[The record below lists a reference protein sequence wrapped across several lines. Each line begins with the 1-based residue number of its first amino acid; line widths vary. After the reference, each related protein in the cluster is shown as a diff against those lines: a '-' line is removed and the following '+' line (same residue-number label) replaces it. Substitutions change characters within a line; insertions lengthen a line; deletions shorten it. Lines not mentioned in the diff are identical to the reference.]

1 MISLSLYD
9 LLWNLP
15 VAVSPKNKAERV
27 PMNYTVQH
35 IAEITNAQVIGDG
48 NLVIR
53 NIAYD
58 SRIIYSTKNTAFIA
72 INTHKNSGEKFI
84 ESAIDRGIN
93 VIISEHH
100 YPDFENITWIIVENS
115 VEFLQKLAKYHFE
128 NSHLQSIGITGSNG
142 KTILKE
148 WLYQCL
154 WNEFP
159 TVKSPKS
166 FNSQIGL
173 PLSLLQINSTHKLG
187 IFEVGI
193 SKPDEMEKLEN
204 IFHPQ
209 IGLLTHIGTAHAANF
224 SSEEELI
231 DEKIRLFKDSEVIIY
246 NGDNSSVDQ
255 KIKKSYSG
263 RKLISYGI
271 KKENNVFIKSNISRD
286 ENIIVEYFG
295 EEISFP
301 AHQRDEAT
309 LTNAMALITVLK
321 ELNIEN
327 KKIVEKINLL
337 KAVEMRLES
346 IEGVKGNIIINDSFN
361 LDLDSLKTALQF
373 LKEYNKSKKSLVLTD
388 IVGVN
393 VNSQELYEEVSELV
407 NEQHFDSVFLIGDE
421 ISKFSEL
428 FKAKTYTFIDTK
440 ELIES
445 KHLTEIENQIVLL
458 KGARKFE
465 IEKLKDILELRK
477 HDTVLEVNLNAILHN
492 INYHK
497 SLLKPGTKM
506 MAMVKANAYGLGSF
520 EVSEFLQHHHID
532 YLGVAYADEG
542 VELRKKG
549 ITTPIIVMNPE
560 QHSYQTIIE
569 YDLEPEIYS
578 FRVLELFY
586 EAVQK
591 SGYDKKYPIHIKLET
606 GMHRLGF
613 KDFELDQLSETLS
626 EKNLKVQSMFSHLS
640 SSDMPEERAFTLKQ
654 FEVFEKNSSYL
665 IEKLGYTPIRHI
677 LNSSGITSY
686 SEHQYDMVRIGIGML
701 GESSDHEIQK
711 QLQSVVSFKTV
722 ISQIS
727 MVEGGES
734 VGYSRRYKAD
744 HLTRIATV
752 PVGYADGIPRLIGN
766 QVGSL
771 GVNKTLAPIVGNIC
785 MDMMMINVDNI
796 PNVKEGD
803 TVTVFNAKPS
813 LKEFAGYCK
822 TITYEVL
829 TSISPR
835 VKRIY
840 IKD

>member
-1 MISLSLYD
+1 ML
-9 LLWNLP
+9 
-15 VAVSPKNKAERV
+15 
-27 PMNYTVQH
+27 
-35 IAEITNAQVIGDG
+35 QV
-48 NLVIR
+48 
-53 NIAYD
+53 
-58 SRIIYSTKNTAFIA
+58 
-72 INTHKNSGEKFI
+72 
-84 ESAIDRGIN
+84 
-93 VIISEHH
+93 
-100 YPDFENITWIIVENS
+100 
-115 VEFLQKLAKYHFE
+115 
-128 NSHLQSIGITGSNG
+128 
-142 KTILKE
+142 
-148 WLYQCL
+148 
-154 WNEFP
+154 
-159 TVKSPKS
+159 
-166 FNSQIGL
+166 
-173 PLSLLQINSTHKLG
+173 
-187 IFEVGI
+187 
-193 SKPDEMEKLEN
+193 
-204 IFHPQ
+204 
-209 IGLLTHIGTAHAANF
+209 
-224 SSEEELI
+224 
-231 DEKIRLFKDSEVIIY
+231 
-246 NGDNSSVDQ
+246 
-255 KIKKSYSG
+255 
-263 RKLISYGI
+263 
-271 KKENNVFIKSNISRD
+271 
-286 ENIIVEYFG
+286 
-295 EEISFP
+295 
-301 AHQRDEAT
+301 
-309 LTNAMALITVLK
+309 
-321 ELNIEN
+321 EN

-337 KAVEMRLES
+337 KAVEMRLEA
-346 IEGVKGNIIINDSFN
+346 IEGIKGNIVINDSFN

-373 LKEYNKSKKSLVLTD
+373 LKEYNKPKKSLVLTD

-393 VNSQELYEEVSELV
+393 TNSKELYEEVSELV
-407 NEQHFDSVFLIGDE
+407 NEQNFDSVFLIGDE

-428 FKAKTYTFIDTK
+428 FKSKTYTFIDTK

-445 KHLTEIENQIVLL
+445 KHLSEIENQIILL

-477 HDTVLEVNLNAILHN
+477 HDTVLEINLNAILHN

-497 SLLKPGTKM
+497 SLLKPNTKM
-506 MAMVKANAYGLGSF
+506 MAMVKANAYGLGSY
-520 EVSEFLQHHHID
+520 EISEFLQHHHID
-532 YLGVAYADEG
+532 YLGVAFADEG

-569 YDLEPEIYS
+569 YNLEPEIYS

-640 SSDMPEERAFTLKQ
+640 SSDMPEEREFTMNQ
-654 FEVFEKNSSYL
+654 FKVFDKNSSYL
-665 IEKLGYTPIRHI
+665 IEKLGYTPLRHI

-686 SEHQYDMVRIGIGML
+686 TDHQYDMVRIGIGML
-701 GESSDHEIQK
+701 GESPDSEIQK

-727 MVEGGES
+727 MVEDGES
-734 VGYSRRYKAD
+734 VGYSRRFKAD
-744 HLTRIATV
+744 HLTKIATI

-785 MDMMMINVDNI
+785 MDMMMINVENV

-803 TVTVFNAKPS
+803 MVTVFNAKPS

>member
-1 MISLSLYD
+1 
-9 LLWNLP
+9 
-15 VAVSPKNKAERV
+15 
-27 PMNYTVQH
+27 MNYTVQH
-35 IAEITNAQVIGDG
+35 IAEITNAQIIGDG
-48 NLVIR
+48 TLMIK

-72 INTHKNSGEKFI
+72 INTQKNSGEKFI
-84 ESAIDRGIN
+84 DAAIDRGIN

-100 YPDFENITWIIVENS
+100 YPEFENITWIIVENS

-173 PLSLLQINSTHKLG
+173 PLSLLQINSSYKLG

-193 SKPDEMEKLEN
+193 SKPHEMEKLEDM
-204 IFHPQ
+204 FHPQ

-224 SSEEELI
+224 SSEEQLI
-231 DEKIRLFKDSEVIIY
+231 DEKISLFKNSEVIIY
-246 NGDNSSVDQ
+246 NGDNSLVEQ
-255 KIKKSYSG
+255 KIKKSYSDK
-263 RKLISYGI
+263 KLISYGF
-271 KKENNVFIKSNISRD
+271 KKENQVFIKSNISKD
-286 ENIIVEYFG
+286 DNIIVDYFG

-337 KAVEMRLES
+337 KAVEMRLEA
-346 IEGVKGNIIINDSFN
+346 IEGIKGNIVINDSFN

-373 LKEYNKSKKSLVLTD
+373 LNEYNKSKKSLVLTD
-388 IVGVN
+388 IVGVSTN
-393 VNSQELYEEVSELV
+393 AKELYEEVSELV

-421 ISKFSEL
+421 ISNYREL

-445 KHLTEIENQIVLL
+445 KHLTEIENQIILL

-465 IEKLKDILELRK
+465 IERLKDILELRK

-497 SLLKPGTKM
+497 SLLKPETKM
-506 MAMVKANAYGLGSF
+506 MAMVKANAYGLGSY

-532 YLGVAYADEG
+532 YLGVAYVDEG

-569 YDLEPEIYS
+569 YNLEPEIYS

-626 EKNLKVQSMFSHLS
+626 QKNLKVQSMFSHLS
-640 SSDMPEERAFTLKQ
+640 SSDMPEEKEFTLKQ
-654 FEVFEKNSSYL
+654 LEVFEKNSSYL
-665 IEKLGYTPIRHI
+665 IEKLEYTPLRHI

-686 SEHQYDMVRIGIGML
+686 TNHQYDMVRIGIGML
-701 GESSDHEIQK
+701 GESPDHEIQK

-727 MVEGGES
+727 MVENGES

-744 HLTRIATV
+744 HLTRIATI

-766 QVGSL
+766 QVGNV

>member
-1 MISLSLYD
+1 
-9 LLWNLP
+9 
-15 VAVSPKNKAERV
+15 
-27 PMNYTVQH
+27 MNYTVQH
-35 IAEITNAQVIGDG
+35 IAEITNAQIIGDG
-48 NLVIR
+48 NLMIK

-100 YPDFENITWIIVENS
+100 FPEFENITWIIVENS

-128 NSHLQSIGITGSNG
+128 NSHLQSVGITGSNG

-173 PLSLLQINSTHKLG
+173 PLSLLQINSSHQLG

-193 SKPDEMEKLEN
+193 SKPHEMEKLEN
-204 IFHPQ
+204 MFHPQ

-224 SSEEELI
+224 SSEDELI
-231 DEKIRLFKDSEVIIY
+231 DEKIKLFKNSEVIIY
-246 NGDNSSVDQ
+246 NGDNSLVEQ
-255 KIKKSYSG
+255 KIKQSYPDK
-263 RKLISYGI
+263 KLISYGF
-271 KKENNVFIKSNISRD
+271 KKKNQVFIKSNVSKD
-286 ENIIVEYFG
+286 DNIIVDYFG
-295 EEISFP
+295 EEITFP

-309 LTNAMALITVLK
+309 LTNATALITVLK
-321 ELNIEN
+321 ELNVEN

-337 KAVEMRLES
+337 KAVEMRLEA
-346 IEGVKGNIIINDSFN
+346 IEGIKGNIVINDSFN

-373 LKEYNKSKKSLVLTD
+373 LNEYNKSKKSLVLTD
-388 IVGVN
+388 IVGVSTN
-393 VNSQELYEEVSELV
+393 VKELYEEVSELV

-421 ISKFSEL
+421 ISNFSEL

-445 KHLTEIENQIVLL
+445 KHLTEIENQIILL

-465 IEKLKDILELRK
+465 IERLKDILELRK

-506 MAMVKANAYGLGSF
+506 MAMVKANAYGLGSY

-532 YLGVAYADEG
+532 YLGVAYVDEG

-569 YDLEPEIYS
+569 YNLEPEIYS

-626 EKNLKVQSMFSHLS
+626 QKNVKVQSLFSHLS
-640 SSDMPEERAFTLKQ
+640 SSDMPEEKEFTLKQ
-654 FEVFEKNSSYL
+654 LEVFEKNSSYL
-665 IEKLGYTPIRHI
+665 IQKLEYTPLRHI

-686 SEHQYDMVRIGIGML
+686 TNYQFDMVRIGIGML
-701 GESSDHEIQK
+701 GESPDNEIQK

-727 MVEGGES
+727 TVENGES

-744 HLTRIATV
+744 HPTRIATI

-766 QVGSL
+766 QIGNV
-771 GVNKTLAPIVGNIC
+771 GVNKTLAPIIGNIC
-785 MDMMMINVDNI
+785 MDMMMINIDDI

-813 LKEFAGYCK
+813 LKEFAAYCK

>member
-1 MISLSLYD
+1 
-9 LLWNLP
+9 
-15 VAVSPKNKAERV
+15 
-27 PMNYTVQH
+27 MNYTVQH
-35 IAEITNAQVIGDG
+35 IAEITNAQIIGDG
-48 NLVIR
+48 NLLIK

-58 SRIIYSTKNTAFIA
+58 SRIIYSIKNTAFIA

-84 ESAIDRGIN
+84 ESAMDRGIK

-100 YPDFENITWIIVENS
+100 YPEFENITWIIVENS
-115 VEFLQKLAKYHFE
+115 VAFLQKLAKYHFE

-173 PLSLLQINSTHKLG
+173 PLSLLQINDSHQLG

-193 SKPDEMEKLEN
+193 SKPHEMEKLEN

-231 DEKIRLFKDSEVIIY
+231 DEKIRLFKNSEVIIY
-246 NGDNSSVDQ
+246 NGDNDLVDQ
-255 KIKKSYSG
+255 KIKNSYSDK
-263 RKLISYGI
+263 KLIAYGF
-271 KKENNVFIKSNISRD
+271 KKENQVFIKSNITKD

-337 KAVEMRLES
+337 KAVEMRLEA
-346 IEGVKGNIIINDSFN
+346 IEGNKGNIVINDSFN

-373 LKEYNKSKKSLVLTD
+373 LNEYNKAKKSLVLTD
-388 IVGVN
+388 IVGVSTN
-393 VNSQELYEEVSELV
+393 AKELYEEVAELV
-407 NEQHFDSVFLIGDE
+407 NDQNFDSVFLIGNE
-421 ISKFSEL
+421 ISNFSEL

-445 KHLTEIENQIVLL
+445 KHLTEIENQIILL

-569 YDLEPEIYS
+569 YNLEPEIYS

-613 KDFELDQLSETLS
+613 KYFELDQLSETLS
-626 EKNLKVQSMFSHLS
+626 HKNVKVQSMFSHLS
-640 SSDMPEERAFTLKQ
+640 SSDMPEEKEFTLKQ
-654 FEVFEKNSSYL
+654 LEVFEKNSSYL

-677 LNSSGITSY
+677 LNSAGITSY
-686 SEHQYDMVRIGIGML
+686 KDHQHDMVRIGIGML
-701 GESSDHEIQK
+701 GESADPEIQK
-711 QLQSVVSFKTV
+711 QLRSVVSFKTV

-727 MVEGGES
+727 TVENGES
-734 VGYSRRYKAD
+734 VGYSRRYKTD
-744 HLTRIATV
+744 HPTRIATI

-766 QVGSL
+766 QVGNV

-785 MDMMMINVDNI
+785 MDMMMINVDHI

-803 TVTVFNAKPS
+803 TVTVFNAHPS

>member
-1 MISLSLYD
+1 
-9 LLWNLP
+9 
-15 VAVSPKNKAERV
+15 
-27 PMNYTVQH
+27 MNYTVQQ
-35 IAEITNAQVIGDG
+35 IAEITNAEVIGDN
-48 NLVIR
+48 NLVVK

-58 SRIIYSTKNTAFIA
+58 SRIIYSIKNTAFIA

-84 ESAIDRGIN
+84 EAAIDRGIN
-93 VIISEHH
+93 IIISEHQ
-100 YPDFENITWIIVENS
+100 YSQFENITWIIVKNS
-115 VEFLQKLAKYHFE
+115 VDFLQQLAKYHFE
-128 NSHLQSIGITGSNG
+128 NSHLRSIGITGSNG

-173 PLSLLQINSTHKLG
+173 PLSLLQINDSHQLG

-193 SKPDEMEKLEN
+193 SHPNEMEKLEN

-209 IGLLTHIGTAHAANF
+209 IGLLTHIGNAHAANF

-231 DEKIRLFKDSEVIIY
+231 DEKIKLFKDSEIIIY
-246 NGDNSSVDQ
+246 NGDHSLVDQ
-255 KIKKSYSG
+255 KIKNLYTDK
-263 RKLISYGI
+263 KLISYGF
-271 KKENNVFIKSNISRD
+271 KKENQVFIKKNNKD
-286 ENIIVEYFG
+286 ENIIVDYFG

-301 AHQRDEAT
+301 AHQRDEST
-309 LTNAMALITVLK
+309 LTNATALIAVLK
-321 ELNIEN
+321 VLQIKN

-337 KAVEMRLES
+337 KAVEMRLEA
-346 IEGVKGNIIINDSFN
+346 IEGIKGNIVINDSFN

-373 LKEYNKSKKSLVLTD
+373 LKEYNKPKKSLVLTD

-393 VNSQELYEEVSELV
+393 TNSQELYEEVSELV
-407 NEQHFDSVFLIGDE
+407 NEQNFDSVFLIGDE

-428 FKAKTYTFIDTK
+428 FKSKTYTFIDTK

-445 KHLTEIENQIVLL
+445 KHLSEIENQIILL

-477 HDTVLEVNLNAILHN
+477 HDTVLEINLNAILHN

-497 SLLKPGTKM
+497 SLLKPSTKM
-506 MAMVKANAYGLGSF
+506 MAMVKANAYGLGSY
-520 EVSEFLQHHHID
+520 EISEFLQHHHID
-532 YLGVAYADEG
+532 YLGVAFADEG

-569 YDLEPEIYS
+569 YNLEPEIYS

-626 EKNLKVQSMFSHLS
+626 DKNLKVQSLFSHLS
-640 SSDMPEERAFTLKQ
+640 SSDMPEEREFTMNQ
-654 FEVFEKNSSYL
+654 FKVFDKNSSYL
-665 IEKLGYTPIRHI
+665 IEKLGYAPLRHI

-686 SEHQYDMVRIGIGML
+686 TDHQYDMVRIGIGML
-701 GESSDHEIQK
+701 GESPDTEIQK

-727 MVEGGES
+727 MVEDGES
-734 VGYSRRYKAD
+734 VGYSRRFKTD
-744 HLTRIATV
+744 HPTKIATI

-771 GVNKTLAPIVGNIC
+771 GIHKTLAPIVGNIC
-785 MDMMMINVDNI
+785 MDMMMINVENI

-803 TVTVFNAKPS
+803 MVTVFNAKPS

>member
-1 MISLSLYD
+1 
-9 LLWNLP
+9 
-15 VAVSPKNKAERV
+15 
-27 PMNYTVQH
+27 MNYTVQH
-35 IAEITNAQVIGDG
+35 IAEITNAQIIGDK
-48 NLVIR
+48 NLLIK

-72 INTHKNSGEKFI
+72 INTPKNSGEKFI

-93 VIISEHH
+93 IIISEHQH
-100 YPDFENITWIIVENS
+100 LEFENITWIIVENS
-115 VEFLQKLAKYHFE
+115 IEFLQKLAQYHFE

-173 PLSLLQINSTHKLG
+173 PLSLLQINSSHQLG

-193 SKPDEMEKLEN
+193 SKPHEMEKLEN

-231 DEKIRLFKDSEVIIY
+231 DEKIRLFKNSEVVIY
-246 NGDNSSVDQ
+246 NGDNSLVDQ
-255 KIKKSYSG
+255 KIKKSYSDK
-263 RKLISYGI
+263 KLISYGF
-271 KKENNVFIKSNISRD
+271 KKENQVFIKNNISKD
-286 ENIIVEYFG
+286 ENIIVDYFG

-309 LTNAMALITVLK
+309 LTNALALITVLK

-337 KAVEMRLES
+337 KAVEMRLEA
-346 IEGVKGNIIINDSFN
+346 IEGIKGNIVINDSFN

-373 LKEYNKSKKSLVLTD
+373 LNEYNKSKKSLVLTD

-393 VNSQELYEEVSELV
+393 SNAKELYEEVSELV

-428 FKAKTYTFIDTK
+428 FKTKTYTFIDTK

-445 KHLTEIENQIVLL
+445 KHLTELENQIILL

-506 MAMVKANAYGLGSF
+506 MAMVKANAYGLGSY

-569 YDLEPEIYS
+569 YNLEPEIYS

-626 EKNLKVQSMFSHLS
+626 QKNVKVQSMFSHLS
-640 SSDMPEERAFTLKQ
+640 SSDMPEEKEFTLKQ
-654 FEVFEKNSSYL
+654 LEVFDKNSSYL
-665 IEKLGYTPIRHI
+665 TEKLGYAPIRHI
-677 LNSSGITSY
+677 LNSAGITSY
-686 SEHQYDMVRIGIGML
+686 KDHQHDMVRIGIGML
-701 GESSDHEIQK
+701 GESADPEIQK

-727 MVEGGES
+727 TVENGES

-744 HLTRIATV
+744 HPTRIATI

-766 QVGSL
+766 QVGNV

-785 MDMMMINVDNI
+785 MDMMMINVDHI

>member
-1 MISLSLYD
+1 M
-9 LLWNLP
+9 NFT
-15 VAVSPKNKAERV
+15 AED
-27 PMNYTVQH
+27 
-35 IAEITNAQVIGDG
+35 IAEITNAKIIGDK
-48 NLVIR
+48 NILIR
-53 NIAYD
+53 NIAFD

-72 INTHKNSGEKFI
+72 INTSKNSGEKFI
-84 ESAIDRGIN
+84 ESAVDRGIN

-100 YPDFENITWIIVENS
+100 HPQFENITWIIVENS
-115 VEFLQKLAKYHFE
+115 VEFLQKLAKFHFE
-128 NSHLQSIGITGSNG
+128 NAHLKSVGITGSNG

-173 PLSLLQINSTHKLG
+173 PLSLLQINNSHQLG

-193 SKPDEMEKLEN
+193 SKPNEMEKLEN

-209 IGLLTHIGTAHAANF
+209 IGLLTHIGTAHLANF
-224 SSEEELI
+224 QSEEELI
-231 DEKIRLFKDSEVIIY
+231 DEKIKLFKHSETIIY
-246 NGDNSSVDQ
+246 NGDNSLVDK
-255 KIKKSYSG
+255 KIKELYSG
-263 RKLISYGI
+263 KKLISYGF
-271 KKENNVFIKSNISRD
+271 KEYNQVYFKNNISKN
-286 ENIIVEYFG
+286 EEVTVHYFD

-301 AHQRDEAT
+301 VHQRDEAT
-309 LTNAMALITVLK
+309 LTNALALVTILK
-321 ELNIEN
+321 ELGIEN
-327 KKIVEKINLL
+327 EKIVEKINAL
-337 KAVEMRLES
+337 KAVEMRLEA
-346 IEGVKGNIIINDSFN
+346 IEGIKSNIVINDSFN

-373 LKEYNKSKKSLVLTD
+373 LNEYNKPKKSLVLTD

-393 VNSQELYEEVSELV
+393 SNSKELYEEVSELV
-407 NEQHFDSVFLIGDE
+407 NEQKFDSVFLIGDE

-428 FKAKTYTFIDTK
+428 FKAKTFTFINTQ

-445 KHLTEIENQIVLL
+445 KHLTEIENQIILL

-465 IEKLKDILELRK
+465 IERLKDLLELRK
-477 HDTVLEVNLNAILHN
+477 HDTVLEINLNAILHN

-497 SLLKPGTKM
+497 SLLKPSTKM
-506 MAMVKANAYGLGSF
+506 MAMVKANSYGLGSY
-520 EVSEFLQHHHID
+520 EISEFLQHHHID
-532 YLGVAYADEG
+532 YLGVAFVDEG

-549 ITTPIIVMNPE
+549 ITVPIVVMNPE
-560 QHSYQTIIE
+560 QHSYETVIA
-569 YDLEPEIYS
+569 YNLEPEIYS

-613 KDFELDQLSETLS
+613 KGNELDQLSETLNS
-626 EKNLKVQSMFSHLS
+626 MNVKVQSIFSHLS
-640 SSDMPEERAFTLKQ
+640 SSDLPDEKEFTLHQ
-654 FEVFEKNSSYL
+654 LETFEKNSSYL

-677 LNSSGITSY
+677 LNSSGITNY
-686 SEHQYDMVRIGIGML
+686 TNHQYDMVRIGIGML
-701 GESSDHEIQK
+701 GESPNSEIQK
-711 QLQSVVSFKTV
+711 QLRSVVSFKTV

-727 MVEGGES
+727 LVENGES
-734 VGYSRRYKAD
+734 IGYSRRFKTD
-744 HLTRIATV
+744 HQTKIATI

-766 QVGSL
+766 QVGNV
-771 GVNKTLAPIVGNIC
+771 GIHKTLAPIVGSIC
-785 MDMMMINVDNI
+785 MDMMMINVDHI

-813 LKEFAGYCK
+813 LKEFADYCK

>member
-1 MISLSLYD
+1 
-9 LLWNLP
+9 
-15 VAVSPKNKAERV
+15 
-27 PMNYTVQH
+27 MNYTVQQ
-35 IAEITNAQVIGDG
+35 IAEITGAKVMGDSS
-48 NLVIR
+48 LLIR
-53 NIAYD
+53 NIAFD

-84 ESAIDRGIN
+84 ESAVDRGIS
-93 VIISEHH
+93 VIISEHKH
-100 YPDFENITWIIVENS
+100 PQFEYVTWIIVENS

-128 NSHLQSIGITGSNG
+128 NSHLKSIGITGSNG

-173 PLSLLQINSTHKLG
+173 PLSLLQINNSHELG

-193 SKPDEMEKLEN
+193 SQPDEMEKLEN
-204 IFHPQ
+204 MFHPQ
-209 IGLLTHIGTAHAANF
+209 IGLLTHIGNAHAANF
-224 SSEEELI
+224 ESEQALI
-231 DEKIRLFKDSEVIIY
+231 NEKIRLFKHSETIIY
-246 NGDNSSVDQ
+246 NGDNTLVDK
-255 KIKKSYSG
+255 KIHELYSG
-263 RKLISYGI
+263 KKLISYGF
-271 KKENNVFIKSNISRD
+271 KKTNQVFIKENISRD
-286 ENIIVEYFG
+286 ENITVVYFD

-301 AHQRDEAT
+301 VHQRDEAT
-309 LTNAMALITVLK
+309 LTNALALITVLK
-321 ELNIEN
+321 ELNIDN
-327 KKIVEKINLL
+327 QKIIEKVNSL
-337 KAVEMRLES
+337 KAVEMRLEA
-346 IEGVKGNIIINDSFN
+346 IEGIKNNIIINDSFN

-373 LKEYNKSKKSLVLTD
+373 LNEYKKSKKSLVLTD

-393 VNSQELYEEVSELV
+393 SNSQELYEEVSELV
-407 NEQHFDSVFLIGDE
+407 NDQKFDSVFLIGDE

-428 FKAKTYTFIDTK
+428 FNAKTFTFVSTQ

-445 KHLTEIENQIVLL
+445 KHITEIENQIILL

-465 IEKLKDILELRK
+465 IERLKDILELRK

-492 INYHK
+492 IDYHK

-506 MAMVKANAYGLGSF
+506 MAMVKANAYGLGSY

-549 ITTPIIVMNPE
+549 ITTPIVVMNPE
-560 QHSYQTIIE
+560 QHSYETIIE
-569 YDLEPEIYS
+569 YNLEPEIYS
-578 FRVLELFY
+578 FRVLDLFY
-586 EAVQK
+586 EALQK
-591 SGYDKKYPIHIKLET
+591 SGNDKKYPIHIKLET

-613 KDFELDQLSETLS
+613 KHFELDQLSETLS
-626 EKNLKVQSMFSHLS
+626 VKNLRVQSLFSHLS
-640 SSDMPEERAFTLKQ
+640 SSDVPEEREFTMKQ
-654 FEVFEKNSSYL
+654 LETFEKNSSYL
-665 IEKLGYTPIRHI
+665 IEKLDYTPLRHI

-686 SEHQYDMVRIGIGML
+686 TAHQYDMVRIGIGML
-701 GESSDHEIQK
+701 GESPNSEIQK

-727 MVEGGES
+727 TVATGES
-734 VGYSRRYKAD
+734 VGYSRKYKPD
-744 HLTRIATV
+744 HAARIATI

-766 QVGSL
+766 QVGNV
-771 GVNKTLAPIVGNIC
+771 GINKTLAPIVGNIC
-785 MDMMMINVDNI
+785 MDMMMINVDRI

-813 LKEFAGYCK
+813 LKEFADYCK

>member
-1 MISLSLYD
+1 LQFYLFAISL
-9 LLWNLP
+9 
-15 VAVSPKNKAERV
+15 KNKAERV
-27 PMNYTVQH
+27 PMNYTVQQ
-35 IAEITNAQVIGDG
+35 IAEITNAEVIGDK
-48 NLVIR
+48 NLVVK

-58 SRIIYSTKNTAFIA
+58 SRIIYSIKNTAFIA

-84 ESAIDRGIN
+84 EAAIDRGIN
-93 VIISEHH
+93 IIISEHQ
-100 YPDFENITWIIVENS
+100 YPQFENITWIIVKNS
-115 VEFLQKLAKYHFE
+115 VDFLQQLAKYHFE
-128 NSHLQSIGITGSNG
+128 NSHLRSIGITGSNG

-173 PLSLLQINSTHKLG
+173 PLSLLQINDSHQLG

-193 SKPDEMEKLEN
+193 SHPNEMEKLEN

-231 DEKIRLFKDSEVIIY
+231 DEKIKLFKDSEVIIY
-246 NGDNSSVDQ
+246 NGDHSLVDQ
-255 KIKKSYSG
+255 KIKSVYADK
-263 RKLISYGI
+263 KLISYGF
-271 KKENNVFIKSNISRD
+271 KKENQVFIKKNTKD
-286 ENIIVEYFG
+286 ENIIVDYFG

-301 AHQRDEAT
+301 AHQRDEST
-309 LTNAMALITVLK
+309 LTNATALIAVLK
-321 ELNIEN
+321 VLQVEN

-337 KAVEMRLES
+337 KAVEMRLEA
-346 IEGVKGNIIINDSFN
+346 IEGIKGNIVINDSFN

-373 LKEYNKSKKSLVLTD
+373 LKEYNKPKKSLVLTD

-393 VNSQELYEEVSELV
+393 TNSQELYEEVSELV
-407 NEQHFDSVFLIGDE
+407 NEQNFDSVFLIGDE

-428 FKAKTYTFIDTK
+428 FKSKTYTFIDTK

-445 KHLTEIENQIVLL
+445 KHLSEIENQIILL

-477 HDTVLEVNLNAILHN
+477 HDTVLEINLNAILHN

-497 SLLKPGTKM
+497 SLLKPTTKM
-506 MAMVKANAYGLGSF
+506 MAMVKANAYGLGSY
-520 EVSEFLQHHHID
+520 EISEFLQHHHID
-532 YLGVAYADEG
+532 YLGVAFADEG

-569 YDLEPEIYS
+569 YNLEPEIYS

-613 KDFELDQLSETLS
+613 KGFELDHLSETLS

-640 SSDMPEERAFTLKQ
+640 SSDMPEEREFTMNQ
-654 FEVFEKNSSYL
+654 FKVFDKNSSYL
-665 IEKLGYTPIRHI
+665 IEKLGYAPLRHI

-686 SEHQYDMVRIGIGML
+686 TDHQYDMVRIGIGML
-701 GESSDHEIQK
+701 GESPDTEIQK

-727 MVEGGES
+727 MVEDGES
-734 VGYSRRYKAD
+734 VGYSRRFKAD
-744 HLTRIATV
+744 HPTKIATI

-771 GVNKTLAPIVGNIC
+771 GVHKTLAPIVGNIC
-785 MDMMMINVDNI
+785 MDMMMINVENI
-796 PNVKEGD
+796 PNVNEGD
-803 TVTVFNAKPS
+803 MVTVFNAKPS

>member
-1 MISLSLYD
+1 
-9 LLWNLP
+9 
-15 VAVSPKNKAERV
+15 
-27 PMNYTVQH
+27 MNYTVQH
-35 IAEITNAQVIGDG
+35 IAEITSSQVIGDG
-48 NLVIR
+48 SLLIK

-58 SRIIYSTKNTAFIA
+58 SRIIYSIKNTAFIA

-84 ESAIDRGIN
+84 ESAMDRGIN

-100 YPDFENITWIIVENS
+100 YPEFENITWIIVENS

-173 PLSLLQINSTHKLG
+173 PLSLLQINSSHQLG

-193 SKPDEMEKLEN
+193 SKPHEMEKLEN

-231 DEKIRLFKDSEVIIY
+231 NEKIILFKNSEVIIY
-246 NGDNSSVDQ
+246 NGDNFLVDQ
-255 KIKKSYSG
+255 KIKKSYSDK
-263 RKLISYGI
+263 KLISYGF
-271 KKENNVFIKSNISRD
+271 KKENQVFIKNNISKD
-286 ENIIVEYFG
+286 ENIIVEYLG

-301 AHQRDEAT
+301 VHQRDEAT
-309 LTNAMALITVLK
+309 LTNAMALISVLK

-337 KAVEMRLES
+337 KAVEMRLEA
-346 IEGVKGNIIINDSFN
+346 IEGVKGNIVINDSFN

-373 LKEYNKSKKSLVLTD
+373 LNEYNKSKKSLVLTD

-393 VNSQELYEEVSELV
+393 SNAKELYEEVSELV
-407 NEQHFDSVFLIGDE
+407 NEQNFDSVFLIGDE
-421 ISKFSEL
+421 ISNFSEL
-428 FKAKTYTFIDTK
+428 FKTKTYTFIDTK

-445 KHLTEIENQIVLL
+445 KHLTEIENQIILL

-569 YDLEPEIYS
+569 YNLEPEIYS

-626 EKNLKVQSMFSHLS
+626 HKNVKVQSMFSHLS
-640 SSDMPEERAFTLKQ
+640 SSDMPEEKEFTLKQ
-654 FEVFEKNSSYL
+654 LEIFEKNSGYL

-677 LNSSGITSY
+677 LNSAGITSY
-686 SEHQYDMVRIGIGML
+686 KDHQHDMVRIGIGML
-701 GESSDHEIQK
+701 GESADPEIQK
-711 QLQSVVSFKTV
+711 QLRSVVSFKTV

-727 MVEGGES
+727 TVENGES

-744 HLTRIATV
+744 HPTRIATI

-766 QVGSL
+766 QVGNV

-785 MDMMMINVDNI
+785 MDMMMINVDHI

>member
-1 MISLSLYD
+1 
-9 LLWNLP
+9 
-15 VAVSPKNKAERV
+15 
-27 PMNYTVQH
+27 MNYTVQH
-35 IAEITNAQVIGDG
+35 IAEITNAQIIGDG
-48 NLVIR
+48 NLLIK

-84 ESAIDRGIN
+84 ESAIDRGIS

-100 YPDFENITWIIVENS
+100 YPEFENITWIIVENS

-173 PLSLLQINSTHKLG
+173 PLSLLQINSSYQLG

-193 SKPDEMEKLEN
+193 SKPHEMEKLEN

-231 DEKIRLFKDSEVIIY
+231 DEKIRLFKNSEVIIY
-246 NGDNSSVDQ
+246 NGDHSLVDQ
-255 KIKKSYSG
+255 KIKKSYSDK
-263 RKLISYGI
+263 KLISYGF
-271 KKENNVFIKSNISRD
+271 KKENQVFINSNISKD
-286 ENIIVEYFG
+286 ENITVQYFD

-301 AHQRDEAT
+301 VYQRDEAT

-337 KAVEMRLES
+337 KAVEMRLEA
-346 IEGVKGNIIINDSFN
+346 IEGIKGNIVINDSFN

-373 LKEYNKSKKSLVLTD
+373 LNEYNKSKKSLVLTD

-393 VNSQELYEEVSELV
+393 SNAKELYEEVSELV

-445 KHLTEIENQIVLL
+445 KYLTEIENQIILL

-465 IEKLKDILELRK
+465 IERLKDILELRK

-506 MAMVKANAYGLGSF
+506 MAMVKANAYGLGSY

-532 YLGVAYADEG
+532 YLGVAYVDEG

-569 YDLEPEIYS
+569 YNLEPEIYS
-578 FRVLELFY
+578 FRVLDLFY
-586 EAVQK
+586 EAVQR

-626 EKNLKVQSMFSHLS
+626 QKNVKVQSMFSHLS
-640 SSDMPEERAFTLKQ
+640 SSDMPEEKEFTLKQ
-654 FEVFEKNSSYL
+654 LEVFEKNSSYL

-677 LNSSGITSY
+677 LNSAGITSY
-686 SEHQYDMVRIGIGML
+686 KEHQYDMVRIGIGML
-701 GESSDHEIQK
+701 GESADPEIQK
-711 QLQSVVSFKTV
+711 QLRSVVSFKTV

-727 MVEGGES
+727 TVENGES

-744 HLTRIATV
+744 HATRIATI

-766 QVGSL
+766 QVGNV
-771 GVNKTLAPIVGNIC
+771 GINKTLAPIVGNIC
-785 MDMMMINVDNI
+785 MDMMMINVDHI

-803 TVTVFNAKPS
+803 TVTVFNAQPS
-813 LKEFAGYCK
+813 LKEFAEYCK

>member
-1 MISLSLYD
+1 
-9 LLWNLP
+9 
-15 VAVSPKNKAERV
+15 
-27 PMNYTVQH
+27 MNYTVQH
-35 IAEITNAQVIGDG
+35 IAEITNAQIIGDK
-48 NLVIR
+48 NLLIK

-72 INTHKNSGEKFI
+72 INTPKNSGEKFI

-93 VIISEHH
+93 IIISEHQH
-100 YPDFENITWIIVENS
+100 LEFENITWIIVENS
-115 VEFLQKLAKYHFE
+115 IEFLQKLARYHFE

-173 PLSLLQINSTHKLG
+173 PLSLLQINSSHQLG

-193 SKPDEMEKLEN
+193 SKPHEMEKLEN

-231 DEKIRLFKDSEVIIY
+231 DEKIRLFKNSEVVIY
-246 NGDNSSVDQ
+246 NGDNSLVDQ
-255 KIKKSYSG
+255 KIKKSYSDK
-263 RKLISYGI
+263 KLISYGF
-271 KKENNVFIKSNISRD
+271 KKENQVFIKNNISKD
-286 ENIIVEYFG
+286 ENIIVDYFG

-309 LTNAMALITVLK
+309 LTNALALITVLK
-321 ELNIEN
+321 KLNIEN

-337 KAVEMRLES
+337 KAVEMRLEA
-346 IEGVKGNIIINDSFN
+346 IEGIKGNIVINDSFN

-373 LKEYNKSKKSLVLTD
+373 LNEYNKSKKSLVLTD

-393 VNSQELYEEVSELV
+393 SNAKELYEEVSELV

-428 FKAKTYTFIDTK
+428 FKTKTYTFIDTK

-445 KHLTEIENQIVLL
+445 KHLTELENQIILL

-506 MAMVKANAYGLGSF
+506 MAMVKANAYGLGSY

-569 YDLEPEIYS
+569 YNLEPEIYS

-626 EKNLKVQSMFSHLS
+626 KKNVKVQSMFSHLS
-640 SSDMPEERAFTLKQ
+640 SSDMPEEKEFTLKQ
-654 FEVFEKNSSYL
+654 LEVFDKNSSYL
-665 IEKLGYTPIRHI
+665 TEKLGYAPIRHI
-677 LNSSGITSY
+677 LNSAGITSY
-686 SEHQYDMVRIGIGML
+686 KDHQHDMVRIGIGML
-701 GESSDHEIQK
+701 GESADPEIQK

-727 MVEGGES
+727 TVENGES

-744 HLTRIATV
+744 HPTRIATI

-766 QVGSL
+766 QVGNV

-785 MDMMMINVDNI
+785 MDMMMINVDHI

>member
-1 MISLSLYD
+1 
-9 LLWNLP
+9 
-15 VAVSPKNKAERV
+15 
-27 PMNYTVQH
+27 MNYTVQQ
-35 IAEITNAQVIGDG
+35 IAKITNAQVIGDG
-48 NLVIR
+48 DVMIK
-53 NIAYD
+53 NIAFD

-84 ESAIDRGIN
+84 ESAIDRGIH
-93 VIISEHH
+93 VIISEHP
-100 YPDFENITWIIVENS
+100 YPQFENITWIIVENS
-115 VEFLQKLAKYHFE
+115 VDFLQKLAKYHFE
-128 NSHLQSIGITGSNG
+128 HSHLQSIGITGSNG

-173 PLSLLQINSTHKLG
+173 PLSLLQINASHKLG

-193 SKPDEMEKLEN
+193 SQPDEMENLEN

-231 DEKIRLFKDSEVIIY
+231 DEKLKLFKDSEVIIY
-246 NGDNSSVDQ
+246 NGDHSLVSK
-255 KIKKSYSG
+255 KIKELYPDK
-263 RKLISYGI
+263 KLISYGF
-271 KKENNVFIKSNISRD
+271 KKENQVFIKNNISKG

-309 LTNAMALITVLK
+309 LTNALALITVLK
-321 ELNIEN
+321 ELNIGN
-327 KKIVEKINLL
+327 QKIVEKINTL
-337 KAVEMRLES
+337 KAVEMRLEA
-346 IEGVKGNIIINDSFN
+346 IEGIKGNIVINDSFN

-373 LKEYNKSKKSLVLTD
+373 LKEYNKPEKSLVLTD

-393 VNSQELYEEVSELV
+393 TNSQELYEEVSELV

-428 FKAKTYTFIDTK
+428 FKSKVYTFIDTK

-445 KHLTEIENQIVLL
+445 KRLTDLENQIILL

-465 IEKLKDILELRK
+465 IERLKDILELRK
-477 HDTVLEVNLNAILHN
+477 HDTVLEINLNAILHN

-506 MAMVKANAYGLGSF
+506 MAMVKANAYGLGSY
-520 EVSEFLQHHHID
+520 EISEFLQHHHID
-532 YLGVAYADEG
+532 YLGVAFADEG
-542 VELRKKG
+542 AELRKKG
-549 ITTPIIVMNPE
+549 ITTPIVVMNPE
-560 QHSYQTIIE
+560 QHSYQTIID
-569 YDLEPEIYS
+569 YNLEPEIYS
-578 FRVLELFY
+578 FRVLDLFY

-591 SGYDKKYPIHIKLET
+591 SGYDQKYPIHIKLET

-613 KDFELDQLSETLS
+613 KDFELDQLSETLQH
-626 EKNLKVQSMFSHLS
+626 KNLKVQSMFSHLS
-640 SSDMPEERAFTLKQ
+640 SSDVPEEKEFTMSQL
-654 FEVFEKNSSYL
+654 EIFEKNSNYL
-665 IEKLGYTPIRHI
+665 TEKLGYTPIRHI
-677 LNSSGITSY
+677 LNSSGITNY
-686 SEHQYDMVRIGIGML
+686 THYQYDMVRIGIGML
-701 GESSDHEIQK
+701 GESPYSEIQK

-727 MVEGGES
+727 LVENGES
-734 VGYSRRYKAD
+734 VGYSRKYKTD
-744 HLTRIATV
+744 HQTNIATI

-766 QVGSL
+766 QIGKL
-771 GVNKTLAPIVGNIC
+771 GVHKTLAPIVGNIC
-785 MDMMMINVDNI
+785 MDMMMLNVDNI

-803 TVTVFNAKPS
+803 TVTIFNAHPS
-813 LKEFAGYCK
+813 LKEFAAYCK

>member
-1 MISLSLYD
+1 
-9 LLWNLP
+9 
-15 VAVSPKNKAERV
+15 
-27 PMNYTVQH
+27 MNYTVQQ
-35 IAEITNAQVIGDG
+35 IAEITNAEVIGDK
-48 NLVIR
+48 NLVVK

-58 SRIIYSTKNTAFIA
+58 SRIIYSIKNTAFIA

-84 ESAIDRGIN
+84 EAAIDRGIN
-93 VIISEHH
+93 IIISEHQ
-100 YPDFENITWIIVENS
+100 YPQFENITWILVKKS
-115 VEFLQKLAKYHFE
+115 VDFLQQLAKYHFE
-128 NSHLQSIGITGSNG
+128 NSHLRSIGITGSNG

-173 PLSLLQINSTHKLG
+173 PLSLLQINNSHQLG

-193 SKPDEMEKLEN
+193 SHPNEMEKLEN

-209 IGLLTHIGTAHAANF
+209 IGLLTHIGNAHAANF

-231 DEKIRLFKDSEVIIY
+231 DEKIKLFKDSEVIIY
-246 NGDNSSVDQ
+246 NGDHSLVDQ
-255 KIKKSYSG
+255 KIKKLYADK
-263 RKLISYGI
+263 KLISYGF
-271 KKENNVFIKSNISRD
+271 KKENNVFIKKNTKD
-286 ENIIVEYFG
+286 ENIIVDYFG

-301 AHQRDEAT
+301 AHQRDEST
-309 LTNAMALITVLK
+309 LTNATVLISVLK
-321 ELNIEN
+321 VLQIEN

-337 KAVEMRLES
+337 KAVEMRLEA
-346 IEGVKGNIIINDSFN
+346 IEGIKGNIVINDSFN

-373 LKEYNKSKKSLVLTD
+373 LKEYNKPKKSLVLTD

-393 VNSQELYEEVSELV
+393 TNSQELYEEVSELV
-407 NEQHFDSVFLIGDE
+407 NEQNFDSVFLIGDE

-428 FKAKTYTFIDTK
+428 FKSKTYTFIDTK

-445 KHLTEIENQIVLL
+445 KHLSEIENQIILL

-477 HDTVLEVNLNAILHN
+477 HDTVLEINLNAILHN

-497 SLLKPGTKM
+497 SLLKPTTKM
-506 MAMVKANAYGLGSF
+506 MAMVKANAYGLGSY
-520 EVSEFLQHHHID
+520 EISEFLQHHHID
-532 YLGVAYADEG
+532 YLGVAFADEG

-569 YDLEPEIYS
+569 YNLEPEIYS

-640 SSDMPEERAFTLKQ
+640 SSDMPEEKEFTMNQ
-654 FEVFEKNSSYL
+654 FKVFDKNSNYL
-665 IEKLGYTPIRHI
+665 IDKLGYAPLRHI

-686 SEHQYDMVRIGIGML
+686 TDHQYDMVRIGIGML
-701 GESSDHEIQK
+701 GESPDSEIQK

-727 MVEGGES
+727 MVEDGES
-734 VGYSRRYKAD
+734 VGYSRRFKAD
-744 HLTRIATV
+744 HPTKIATI

-771 GVNKTLAPIVGNIC
+771 GVNKTLVPIVGNIC
-785 MDMMMINVDNI
+785 MDMMMINVENVA
-796 PNVKEGD
+796 NVKEGD
-803 TVTVFNAKPS
+803 MVTVFNAKPS

>member
-1 MISLSLYD
+1 
-9 LLWNLP
+9 
-15 VAVSPKNKAERV
+15 
-27 PMNYTVQH
+27 MNYTVQQ
-35 IAEITNAQVIGDG
+35 IAEITGAKIMGD
-48 NLVIR
+48 NDLLIR
-53 NIAYD
+53 NIAFD

-84 ESAIDRGIN
+84 ESAVDRGIN
-93 VIISEHH
+93 VIISEHRH
-100 YPDFENITWIIVENS
+100 PQFEHVTWIIVENS

-128 NSHLQSIGITGSNG
+128 NSHLNSIGITGSNG

-173 PLSLLQINSTHKLG
+173 PLSLLQINNSHKLG

-193 SKPDEMEKLEN
+193 SQPDEMEKLEN
-204 IFHPQ
+204 MFHPW
-209 IGLLTHIGTAHAANF
+209 IGLLTHIGNAHAANF
-224 SSEEELI
+224 ESEEALI
-231 DEKIRLFKDSEVIIY
+231 DEKIKLFKHSETIIY
-246 NGDNSSVDQ
+246 NGDNALVDK
-255 KIKKSYSG
+255 KIGELYSG
-263 RKLISYGI
+263 KKLISYGF
-271 KKENNVFIKSNISRD
+271 KKTNQVFIKENISKD
-286 ENIIVEYFG
+286 ENITVVYFD

-301 AHQRDEAT
+301 VHQRDEAT
-309 LTNAMALITVLK
+309 LTNALALITVLK
-321 ELNIEN
+321 ELNIDN
-327 KKIVEKINLL
+327 QKIIEKVNSL
-337 KAVEMRLES
+337 KAVEMRLEA
-346 IEGVKGNIIINDSFN
+346 IEGIKNNIIINDSFN

-373 LKEYNKSKKSLVLTD
+373 LNEYKKSKKSLVLTD

-393 VNSQELYEEVSELV
+393 SNSQELYEEVSELV
-407 NEQHFDSVFLIGDE
+407 NDQKFDSVFLIGDE

-428 FKAKTYTFIDTK
+428 FKAKTSTFVSTQ
-440 ELIES
+440 ELIDS
-445 KHLTEIENQIVLL
+445 KHITELENQIILL

-465 IEKLKDILELRK
+465 IERLKDILELRK

-492 INYHK
+492 IDYHK
-497 SLLKPGTKM
+497 SLLKPETKM
-506 MAMVKANAYGLGSF
+506 MAMVKANAYGLGSY

-549 ITTPIIVMNPE
+549 ITTPIVVMNPE
-560 QHSYQTIIE
+560 QHSYETIIE
-569 YDLEPEIYS
+569 YNLEPEIYS
-578 FRVLELFY
+578 FRVLDLFY
-586 EAVQK
+586 EALQK
-591 SGYDKKYPIHIKLET
+591 SGNDKKYPIHIKLET

-626 EKNLKVQSMFSHLS
+626 VKNLKVQSLFSHLS
-640 SSDMPEERAFTLKQ
+640 SSDVPEEREFTMKQ
-654 FEVFEKNSSYL
+654 LEIFEKNSGYL
-665 IEKLGYTPIRHI
+665 IEKLGYTPLRHI

-686 SEHQYDMVRIGIGML
+686 TAHQYDMVRIGIGML
-701 GESSDHEIQK
+701 GESPNSEIQK

-727 MVEGGES
+727 TVATGES
-734 VGYSRRYKAD
+734 VGYSRKYKPD
-744 HLTRIATV
+744 HAAKIATI

-766 QVGSL
+766 EVGNV
-771 GVNKTLAPIVGNIC
+771 GINKTLAPIVGNIC
-785 MDMMMINVDNI
+785 MDMMMINVDQI

>member
-1 MISLSLYD
+1 
-9 LLWNLP
+9 
-15 VAVSPKNKAERV
+15 
-27 PMNYTVQH
+27 MNYTTNH
-35 IAEITNAQVIGDG
+35 IAEITNAKIIGDK
-48 NLVIR
+48 NILIR
-53 NIAYD
+53 NIAFD

-72 INTHKNSGEKFI
+72 INTSKNSGEKFI
-84 ESAIDRGIN
+84 ESAVDRGIN

-100 YPDFENITWIIVENS
+100 HPQFENITWIIVENS
-115 VEFLQKLAKYHFE
+115 VEFLQKLAKFHFE
-128 NSHLQSIGITGSNG
+128 NAHLKSVGITGSNG

-173 PLSLLQINSTHKLG
+173 PLSLLQINNSHQLG

-193 SKPDEMEKLEN
+193 SKPNEMEKLEN

-209 IGLLTHIGTAHAANF
+209 IGLLTHLGTAHLANF
-224 SSEEELI
+224 QSEEELI
-231 DEKIRLFKDSEVIIY
+231 DEKIKLFKHSDTVIY
-246 NGDNSSVDQ
+246 NGDNPLVDK
-255 KIKKSYSG
+255 KIKELYSSK
-263 RKLISYGI
+263 KLISYGF
-271 KKENNVFIKSNISRD
+271 KENNQVYFKNNILKN
-286 ENIIVEYFG
+286 EEVTVHYFD

-301 AHQRDEAT
+301 VHQRDEAT
-309 LTNAMALITVLK
+309 LTNALALVTVLK
-321 ELNIEN
+321 DLGIEN
-327 KKIVEKINLL
+327 EKIVEKINAL
-337 KAVEMRLES
+337 KAVEMRLEA
-346 IEGVKGNIIINDSFN
+346 IEGIKNNIIINDSFN

-373 LKEYNKSKKSLVLTD
+373 LNEYNKPKKSLVLTD

-393 VNSQELYEEVSELV
+393 SNSKELYEEVSELV
-407 NEQHFDSVFLIGDE
+407 NEQKFDSVFLIGDE

-428 FKAKTYTFIDTK
+428 FKAKTFTFINTQ

-445 KHLTEIENQIVLL
+445 KHLTEIENQIILL

-465 IEKLKDILELRK
+465 IERLKDLLELRK
-477 HDTVLEVNLNAILHN
+477 HDTVLEINLNAILHN

-497 SLLKPGTKM
+497 SLLKPSTKM
-506 MAMVKANAYGLGSF
+506 MAMVKANSYGLGSY
-520 EVSEFLQHHHID
+520 EISEFLQHHHID
-532 YLGVAYADEG
+532 YLGVAFVDEG

-549 ITTPIIVMNPE
+549 ITVPIVVMNPE
-560 QHSYQTIIE
+560 QHSYETVIA
-569 YDLEPEIYS
+569 YNLEPEIYS

-613 KDFELDQLSETLS
+613 KGNELDQLSEALNS
-626 EKNLKVQSMFSHLS
+626 MNVKVQSIFSHLS
-640 SSDMPEERAFTLKQ
+640 SSDLPDEKEFTLHQ
-654 FEVFEKNSSYL
+654 LETFEKNSSYL

-677 LNSSGITSY
+677 LNSSGITNY
-686 SEHQYDMVRIGIGML
+686 TIHQYDMVRIGIGML
-701 GESSDHEIQK
+701 GESPNSEIQK
-711 QLQSVVSFKTV
+711 QLRSVVSFKTV

-727 MVEGGES
+727 TVENGES
-734 VGYSRRYKAD
+734 VGYSRRFKTD
-744 HLTRIATV
+744 HQTKIATI

-766 QVGSL
+766 QVGNV
-771 GVNKTLAPIVGNIC
+771 GIHKTLAPIVGSIC
-785 MDMMMINVDNI
+785 MDMMMINVDHI

-813 LKEFAGYCK
+813 LKEFADYCK

>member
-1 MISLSLYD
+1 
-9 LLWNLP
+9 
-15 VAVSPKNKAERV
+15 
-27 PMNYTVQH
+27 MNYTVQH

-48 NLVIR
+48 NLMIR

-84 ESAIDRGIN
+84 ESAIDRGIG
-93 VIISEHH
+93 VIISEH
-100 YPDFENITWIIVENS
+100 YDPEYNNVTWIIVENS
-115 VEFLQKLAKYHFE
+115 VDFLQKLARYHFE
-128 NSHLQSIGITGSNG
+128 NSHIQSIGITGSNG

-173 PLSLLQINSTHKLG
+173 PLSLLQINSNHKLG

-193 SKPDEMEKLEN
+193 SKPDEMEKLEH

-224 SSEEELI
+224 SSEDQLI

-263 RKLISYGI
+263 RKLISYGF
-271 KKENNVFIKSNISRD
+271 KKENNVFIKNNISRD

-346 IEGVKGNIIINDSFN
+346 IEGIKGNIIINDSFN

-407 NEQHFDSVFLIGDE
+407 NEQRFDSVFLIGDE

-445 KHLTEIENQIVLL
+445 KHLTEIENQIILL

-532 YLGVAYADEG
+532 YLGVAYVDEG

-626 EKNLKVQSMFSHLS
+626 GKNLKVQSMFSHLS
-640 SSDMPEERAFTLKQ
+640 SSDMPEERVFTLKQ
-654 FEVFEKNSSYL
+654 FEVFERNSSYL

-686 SEHQYDMVRIGIGML
+686 SDHQYDMVRIGIGML
-701 GESSDHEIQK
+701 GESSDNEIQK

>member
-1 MISLSLYD
+1 
-9 LLWNLP
+9 
-15 VAVSPKNKAERV
+15 
-27 PMNYTVQH
+27 MNYTVQH
-35 IAEITNAQVIGDG
+35 IAEITNAQIIGDG
-48 NLVIR
+48 NIWIK
-53 NIAYD
+53 NIAFD
-58 SRIIYSTKNTAFIA
+58 SRIIYSIKNTAFIA
-72 INTHKNSGEKFI
+72 INTSKNSGEKFI
-84 ESAIDRGIN
+84 ESAMDRGIS

-115 VEFLQKLAKYHFE
+115 VAFLQKLAKYHFE
-128 NSHLQSIGITGSNG
+128 HSHLRSIGITGSNG

-173 PLSLLQINSTHKLG
+173 PLSLLQINSSHQLG

-193 SKPDEMEKLEN
+193 SKPHEMEKLEN

-231 DEKIRLFKDSEVIIY
+231 DEKIRLFKNSEVIIY
-246 NGDNSSVDQ
+246 NGDNSVVDE
-255 KIKKSYSG
+255 KIKRSYSDK
-263 RKLISYGI
+263 KLISYGF
-271 KKENNVFIKSNISRD
+271 KKENQVFINNNISKD

-301 AHQRDEAT
+301 VHQRDEAT

-337 KAVEMRLES
+337 KAVEMRLEA
-346 IEGVKGNIIINDSFN
+346 IEGIKGNIIINDSFN

-373 LKEYNKSKKSLVLTD
+373 LNEYNKTKKSLVLTD

-393 VNSQELYEEVSELV
+393 SNAKELYEEVSELV
-407 NEQHFDSVFLIGDE
+407 NEQHFDSVFLIGEE
-421 ISKFSEL
+421 ISNFSEL

-440 ELIES
+440 ELIDS
-445 KHLTEIENQIVLL
+445 KHLTELENQIILL

-506 MAMVKANAYGLGSF
+506 MAMVKANAYGLGSY

-532 YLGVAYADEG
+532 YLGVAYVDEG

-569 YDLEPEIYS
+569 YNLEPEIYS

-626 EKNLKVQSMFSHLS
+626 LKNVRVQSLFSHLS
-640 SSDMPEERAFTLKQ
+640 SSDMPEEKEFTLKQ
-654 FEVFEKNSSYL
+654 LEVFEKNSGYL
-665 IEKLGYTPIRHI
+665 IEKLGYAPIRHI
-677 LNSSGITSY
+677 LNSAGITNY
-686 SEHQYDMVRIGIGML
+686 KDHQHDMVRIGIGML
-701 GESSDHEIQK
+701 GESADPEIQK
-711 QLQSVVSFKTV
+711 QLRSVVSFKTV

-727 MVEGGES
+727 TVENGES

-744 HLTRIATV
+744 HPTRIATI

-766 QVGSL
+766 QIGNVG
-771 GVNKTLAPIVGNIC
+771 VHKILAPIVGNIC
-785 MDMMMINVDNI
+785 MDMMMINVDHI

-803 TVTVFNAKPS
+803 MVTVFNAKPS

>member
-1 MISLSLYD
+1 
-9 LLWNLP
+9 
-15 VAVSPKNKAERV
+15 
-27 PMNYTVQH
+27 MNYTVQQ

-48 NLVIR
+48 NLMIK
-53 NIAYD
+53 NIAFD

-72 INTHKNSGEKFI
+72 INTHKNSGEKYI
-84 ESAIDRGIN
+84 ESAIDRGISI
-93 VIISEHH
+93 IISERQ
-100 YPDFENITWIIVENS
+100 YPQSENITWIIVENS
-115 VEFLQKLAKYHFE
+115 VDFLQQLAKYHFE
-128 NSHLQSIGITGSNG
+128 HSHLQSIGITGSNG

-148 WLYQCL
+148 WLYQCV

-173 PLSLLQINSTHKLG
+173 PLSLLQINPSYQLG

-231 DEKIRLFKDSEVIIY
+231 DEKIKLFKDSEVIIY
-246 NGDNSSVDQ
+246 NGDHSLVDQ
-255 KIKKSYSG
+255 KIKYLYSDK
-263 RKLISYGI
+263 KLISYGF
-271 KKENNVFIKSNISRD
+271 KKENQVFIKNNISKA
-286 ENIIVEYFG
+286 ENIIVDYFG

-321 ELNIEN
+321 GLNIEN
-327 KKIVEKINLL
+327 KKIVEKINTL
-337 KAVEMRLES
+337 KAVEMRLEA
-346 IEGVKGNIIINDSFN
+346 IEGIKGNIVINDSFN

-373 LKEYNKSKKSLVLTD
+373 LNEYNKPKKSLVLTD

-393 VNSQELYEEVSELV
+393 ANSQELYEEVSELV
-407 NEQHFDSVFLIGDE
+407 NEQYFDSVFLIGDE
-421 ISKFSEL
+421 ISKFSSL
-428 FKAKTYTFIDTK
+428 FNSKTFTFTNTK

-445 KHLTEIENQIVLL
+445 KHLSEIENQIILL

-477 HDTVLEVNLNAILHN
+477 HDTVLEINLNAILHN

-506 MAMVKANAYGLGSF
+506 MAMVKANAYGLGSY
-520 EVSEFLQHHHID
+520 EISEFLQHHHID
-532 YLGVAYADEG
+532 YLGVAFADEG
-542 VELRKKG
+542 AELRKKG
-549 ITTPIIVMNPE
+549 ITTPIVVMNPE

-569 YDLEPEIYS
+569 YNLEPEIYS

-591 SGYDKKYPIHIKLET
+591 SGYDQKYPIHLKLET

-626 EKNLKVQSMFSHLS
+626 KKNLKVQSIFSHLS
-640 SSDMPEERAFTLKQ
+640 SSDVPEEKEFTLNQ
-654 FEVFEKNSSYL
+654 LSVFEKNSTYL
-665 IEKLGYTPIRHI
+665 TEKLRYTPIRHI

-686 SEHQYDMVRIGIGML
+686 TDHQYDMVRIGIGML
-701 GESSDHEIQK
+701 GESPNSEIQK
-711 QLQSVVSFKTV
+711 QLRSVVSFKTV

-727 MVEGGES
+727 SVENGES
-734 VGYSRRYKAD
+734 VGYSRKYKTD
-744 HLTRIATV
+744 HLTNIATI

-766 QVGSL
+766 QVGSV
-771 GVNKTLAPIVGNIC
+771 GVHKNLAPIVGNIC
-785 MDMMMINVDNI
+785 MDMMMINVDHI
-796 PNVKEGD
+796 PNVREGD
-803 TVTVFNAKPS
+803 TVTIFNAYPS
-813 LKEFAGYCK
+813 LKEFADYCK

>member
-1 MISLSLYD
+1 
-9 LLWNLP
+9 
-15 VAVSPKNKAERV
+15 
-27 PMNYTVQH
+27 MNYTVSQ
-35 IAEITNAQVIGDG
+35 IADITNAKIIGNE
-48 NLVIR
+48 NLIIK
-53 NIAYD
+53 NIAFD

-72 INTHKNSGEKFI
+72 INTSKNSGEKFI

-100 YPDFENITWIIVENS
+100 YSQFENITWIIVENS
-115 VEFLQKLAKYHFE
+115 VEFIQKLAKFHFK
-128 NSHLQSIGITGSNG
+128 NSHIKSIGITGSNG

-173 PLSLLQINSTHKLG
+173 PLSLLQINDTHKLG

-209 IGLLTHIGTAHAANF
+209 IGLLTHIGTAHLANF
-224 SSEEELI
+224 KSEEDLI
-231 DEKIRLFKDSEVIIY
+231 NEKVQLFKDSEVIIY
-246 NGDNSSVDQ
+246 NGDNPLVDKKLNDLYSS
-255 KIKKSYSG
+255 K
-263 RKLISYGI
+263 KLISYGLSDSNQVYF
-271 KKENNVFIKSNISRD
+271 KNNISKD
-286 ENIIVEYFG
+286 EKFVVHYFG

-301 AHQRDEAT
+301 VHQRDEAT
-309 LTNAMALITVLK
+309 LTNVLALITVLK
-321 ELNIEN
+321 ELGIEN
-327 KKIVEKINLL
+327 QNIIEKINAL
-337 KAVEMRLES
+337 KAVEMRLEA
-346 IEGVKGNIIINDSFN
+346 IEGQKNNIVINDSFN

-373 LKEYNKSKKSLVLTD
+373 LNEYKKPKKSLILTD

-393 VNSQELYEEVSELV
+393 SNSKELYDEVSELV
-407 NEQHFDSVFLIGDE
+407 NEQKFDSVFLIGDE
-421 ISKFSEL
+421 ISKFSDL
-428 FKAKTYTFIDTK
+428 FKAKTHTFINTQ
-440 ELIES
+440 ELIDS
-445 KHLTEIENQIVLL
+445 KHLTEIENQIILL

-465 IEKLKDILELRK
+465 IEKVKDLLELRK
-477 HDTVLEVNLNAILHN
+477 HDTVLEINLNALLHN

-497 SLLKPGTKM
+497 TLLKPTTKM
-506 MAMVKANAYGLGSF
+506 MAMVKANAYGLGSY
-520 EVSEFLQHHHID
+520 EISEFLQHHHID
-532 YLGVAYADEG
+532 YLGVAFVDEG

-549 ITTPIIVMNPE
+549 ITVPIVVMNPE
-560 QHSYQTIIE
+560 QHSYDTVIQ
-569 YDLEPEIYS
+569 YNLEPEIYS

-586 EAVQK
+586 EAIQK
-591 SGYDKKYPIHIKLET
+591 SGYDKNYPIHIKLET

-613 KDFELDQLSETLS
+613 KDFELDQLSQTLNKTS
-626 EKNLKVQSMFSHLS
+626 LKVQSIFSHLS
-640 SSDMPEERAFTLKQ
+640 SSDMPTEKEFTLRQ
-654 FEVFEKNSSYL
+654 LETFEKNSSYL

-686 SEHQYDMVRIGIGML
+686 TNHQYDMVRIGIGML
-701 GESSDHEIQK
+701 GESPNSEIQK

-727 MVEGGES
+727 LVENGES
-734 VGYSRRYKAD
+734 VGYSRRFKPNQA
-744 HLTRIATV
+744 TKIATI

-766 QVGSL
+766 QIGNV
-771 GVNKTLAPIVGNIC
+771 GVNKTLAPIVGSIC
-785 MDMMMINVDNI
+785 MDMMMINVDHI

-813 LKEFAGYCK
+813 LKEFAEYCK

-840 IKD
+840 VKD